1 MTKTTS
7 IAMAS
12 YNGESYIRAQINS
25 LINQSHAFD
34 ELIIVDD
41 CSTDTTRDIINSFS
55 DDKRIKLIKN
65 NINKGVIFSFE
76 KALKNCSGDFILLCD
91 QDDYWFENK
100 IEVLI
105 TNISK
110 YSLIY
115 SNVYL
120 LGDSIKDKRLSF
132 KSLNPIFSIDSN
144 NKEFHRHLIFN
155 SFVLGCSVMF
165 KKEVL
170 ELALP
175 ILKSERNHDWWL
187 VLCASVQNGVKY
199 INEPLMHY
207 RIHSNNLSINN
218 NSSLFY
224 KFSALLNHKRSI
236 QTKNKHEIIKIAITK
251 FKDKIHDF
259 KFYKLCLKHIT
270 SFEKITFKRF
280 FYTIQLRKYLFPH
293 VNETK
298 RIVLSIINSII
309 S

>member
-1 MTKTTS
+1 
-7 IAMAS
+7 MAS
-12 YNGESYIRAQINS
+12 YNGESYIRSQINS

-41 CSTDTTRDIINSFS
+41 CSTDTTRDIINSFHN
-55 DDKRIKLIKN
+55 DKRIKLIKN
-65 NINKGVIFSFE
+65 NINKGVIYSFE

-91 QDDYWFENK
+91 QDDYWFDNK
-100 IEVLI
+100 IEILI
-105 TNISK
+105 KNIAN

-115 SNVYL
+115 SNVFL

-155 SFVLGCSVMF
+155 SFVLGCSVML

-175 ILKSERNHDWWL
+175 ILKSKRNHDWWL

-199 INEPLMHY
+199 IDKPLMHY

-218 NSSLFY
+218 NNSLFN
-224 KFSALLNHKRSI
+224 KFSTLLSGKKSI
-236 QTKNKHEIIKIAITK
+236 QMENKHDIIKIAIKQFKGRDHDDK
-251 FKDKIHDF
+251 FF
-259 KFYKLCLKHIT
+259 KLCLKYIS
-270 SFEKITFKRF
+270 SFDEITFKRF
-280 FYTIQLRKYLFPH
+280 SYTIQLRNYLFPH
-293 VNETK
+293 VSETR
-298 RIVLSIINSII
+298 RILLSIINSIV

>member
-1 MTKTTS
+1 
-7 IAMAS
+7 MAS
-12 YNGESYIRAQINS
+12 YNGEGYIRSQINS
-25 LINQSHAFD
+25 LINQSHPFD

-65 NINKGVIFSFE
+65 NINKGVIYSFE

-100 IEVLI
+100 TEILI
-105 TNISK
+105 KNIAN

-115 SNVYL
+115 SNVFL

-155 SFVLGCSVMF
+155 SFVLGCSVML

-175 ILKSERNHDWWL
+175 VLKSKRNHDWWL

-199 INEPLMHY
+199 IDEPLMHY

-218 NSSLFY
+218 NNSLFN
-224 KFSALLNHKRSI
+224 KFSTLLSGKKYI
-236 QTKNKHEIIKIAITK
+236 QTENKHDIIKLAITQLK
-251 FKDKIHDF
+251 GRVHDDE
-259 KFYKLCLKHIT
+259 FYKLCLKHIS

-298 RIVLSIINSII
+298 RIVLSIINSIV